1 MYLGFISLNFFI
13 FNFYVS
19 GEVSTFVKLEHLLKR
34 KTSWNESERE
44 AKEGDLDLLK
54 KFIFKTRPHC
64 IVVGSADRAALAIKE
79 DIEGIVNDLVSDEQF
94 PKLKVTYISD
104 NLARVYANS
113 TRAEADMR
121 EYPTVLRQAVSLGK
135 NTLFQ
140 KSNFCPKI
148 QF

>member
-1 MYLGFISLNFFI
+1 MNKYLKNPERIIKWNFQFLNFHCF
-13 FNFYVS
+13 VS

-54 KFIFKTRPHC
+54 KFISKTRPHA

-79 DIEGIVNDLVSDEQF
+79 DIEGVVNDLVNDEQF
-94 PKLKVTYISD
+94 PKLKVTFISD

-113 TRAEADMR
+113 SRAEADMR
-121 EYPTVLRQAVSLGK
+121 YYFLG
-135 NTLFQ
+135 FF
-140 KSNFCPKI
+140 NF
-148 QF
+148 